1 MKTIYCTATSLDGF
15 IADRDNSL
23 DWLMQ
28 FGDPGDSFQRF
39 LDEVGALA
47 MGSTTYQWMLDN
59 HVFAAGGPNPWPY
72 RVPAFVF
79 TTRQLRVVPGA
90 DIRFVK
96 GDVAPVHREMTK
108 AAAGKNLWIVG
119 GGELAGLFYDQNLL
133 NEIIVHLASITLGGG
148 GAPLF
153 PRAMKKPL
161 ELVEFSKMQEGL
173 IEIRYRVPRS
183 EGSRG

>member
-1 MKTIYCTATSLDGF
+1 MSTIYCTATSLDGF
-15 IADRDNSL
+15 IADRNNSL

-39 LDEVGALA
+39 LDGVGALA

-59 HVFAAGGPNPWPY
+59 HVFAEGGPNPWPY

-79 TTRQLRVVPGA
+79 TSRRLRAVPGA

-96 GDVAPVHREMTK
+96 GDVAPIHAEMSK

-119 GGELAGLFYDQNLL
+119 GGELAGLFHDQNLL
-133 NEIIVHLASITLGGG
+133 DEIIVHLASLTLGG

-153 PRAMKKPL
+153 PRVMKTPM
-161 ELVEFSKMQEGL
+161 ELVEFSKMQKGL
-173 IEIRYRVPRS
+173 IEIRYRVSPA
-183 EGSRG
+183 EGSRV